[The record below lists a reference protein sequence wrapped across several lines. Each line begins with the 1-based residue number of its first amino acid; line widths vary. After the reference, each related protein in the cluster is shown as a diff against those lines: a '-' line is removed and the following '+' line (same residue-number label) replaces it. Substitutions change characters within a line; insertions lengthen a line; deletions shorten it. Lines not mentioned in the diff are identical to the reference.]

1 MTRAATIVCA
11 VALSVA
17 TLGAAPAPVPA
28 PGGGPAS
35 AEQTAADAL
44 FAKARAARSESAY
57 AHYTVYATVMRFR
70 SGAHETTS
78 TWMTIEDM
86 RRRLVHAHSLS
97 VEEAEHPHV
106 PHGINVGISAGR
118 SGPVYGIP
126 PKGEIVTHEPV
137 DDPFGQLSFA
147 VDQDYGLALNAPPI
161 AATND
166 MGEVSS
172 AATTLPRIGRTGT
185 IARTYEVTDLGDVTD
200 AGVVLHHLGLRPLRE
215 PKRYR
220 LRELWTDAKTSLPVR
235 AVVAGVGNRSPL
247 QDVRWRVDFTQLQ
260 GGTYIA
266 RETAL
271 EPLET
276 SVGRLADVTISFTQV
291 RPTNRLAPDELVGL
305 SGDVGTTDP

>member
-1 MTRAATIVCA
+1 MSRAATIVCA
-11 VALSVA
+11 VAISVA
-17 TLGAAPAPVPA
+17 TLGAAPAPA
-28 PGGGPAS
+28 PSGGPAS
-35 AEQTAADAL
+35 SEPTAADAL
-44 FAKARAARSESAY
+44 FAKTRAARSESAY

-70 SGAHETTS
+70 SGARETTS

-86 RRRLVHAHSLS
+86 RRRLVYARSLS

-106 PHGINVGISAGR
+106 PRGINVGISVGP
-118 SGPVYGIP
+118 SGPIYGIP
-126 PKGEIVTHEPV
+126 PKGQVTNHEPV

-147 VDQDYGLALNAPPI
+147 VDQDFGLALNAPPI

-166 MGEVSS
+166 MSDVSS

-185 IARTYEVTDLGDVTD
+185 VARTYEVTDLGDVVEGEVT
-200 AGVVLHHLGLRPLRE
+200 LHHLGLRPLRE
-215 PKRYR
+215 PKRNR

-271 EPLET
+271 EPLVT
-276 SVGRLADVTISFTQV
+276 SIGPVAEATITFAQV